1 MHVPDVLDAILAPVR
16 LLAHEVW
23 RWLPIVV
30 ALAMLSA
37 LPGIFLQVMAPEA
50 LSLLG
55 GWMALDPDLLFTGLM
70 IFVMAWSLKLL
81 LELVAYMLVFIVLAD
96 LTAGRPSDLGGGLR
110 RLASWRLQGAW
121 IVAGLLEQTAID
133 LWFFGG
139 GLLLIPFGLVTVTA
153 YEEANGFTAF
163 GRSLALG
170 KLPLGQTPAGVRIA
184 AAATAGFFVG
194 MVVSGVLGVIEWA
207 VTPSGTG
214 ALLMSLMSGT
224 IPETGFS
231 LPAYSWVDAAI
242 GLFLA
247 PFGLLPTVYLMAL
260 QQDTYWRVRTLEEEQ
275 GGAA

>member
-1 MHVPDVLDAILAPVR
+1 MHVPDVLDAILAPLR
-16 LLAHEVW
+16 LLAQTVW

-110 RLASWRLQGAW
+110 RLASWKLQGAW
-121 IVAGLLEQTAID
+121 IVAGIFEQTSID

-214 ALLMSLMSGT
+214 GLLLSLLSGT
-224 IPETGFS
+224 IPATGFS
-231 LPAYSWVDAAI
+231 LPEYGAVDAAI
-242 GLFLA
+242 ALFLA

-260 QQDTYWRVRTLEEEQ
+260 QQVTYWQVRAVEEEQ
-275 GGAA
+275 VSGG